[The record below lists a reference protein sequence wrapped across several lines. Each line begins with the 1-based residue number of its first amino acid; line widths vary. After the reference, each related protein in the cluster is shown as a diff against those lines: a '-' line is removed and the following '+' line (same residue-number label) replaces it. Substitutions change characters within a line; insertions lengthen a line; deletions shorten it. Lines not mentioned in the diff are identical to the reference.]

1 MSSPVRTAEM
11 PEVLVIQRLP
21 IQWQLGF
28 LVAEQTSDFLVF
40 EKDHVWRL

>member
-1 MSSPVRTAEM
+1 MSSPVLPAEM

-28 LVAEQTSDFLVF
+28 LVAEQTSSDFLVF
-40 EKDHVWRL
+40 EKDHV